1 MIICSWWTEVILS
14 ADVVSLVVYFPRQFG
29 LVLLHSQPENYI
41 FVGFFLQNERSEG
54 DAAIYVATGTRG
66 AAFK

>member
-1 MIICSWWTEVILS
+1 MYM
-14 ADVVSLVVYFPRQFG
+14 YFTRQIG
-29 LVLLHSQPENYI
+29 LVLLHFTPENYI